1 MEALENKNKKLNY
14 LDITSCDVDEDSVN
28 AIVKVI
34 NSNRTLQT
42 LLLRDNKLC
51 GESG

>member
-1 MEALENKNKKLNY
+1 MEVLESKNKILNY
-14 LDITSCDVDEDSVN
+14 LDISSCDIDEESVK

-34 NSNRTLQT
+34 NSNTTLQT